1 VTGTD
6 VISIVDDDESM
17 REALTS
23 LIRSVGFKART
34 YASGEDVLRCGHLR
48 ESACLIVDVQ
58 MPGMSG
64 LELQRRLAVARS
76 TIPIIFITAHGDEH
90 QRMQAIEDGAVEYLF
105 KPFSENAL
113 LNALHSALERKR
125 A

>member
-1 VTGTD
+1 

-34 YASGEDVLRCGHLR
+34 YSSGEDVLRCWHLG

-64 LELQRRLAVARS
+64 LELQRRLAAARS
-76 TIPIIFITAHGDEH
+76 MIPIIFITAHGDEH
-90 QRMQAIEDGAVEYLF
+90 QRMQAIQNGAVEYLF